1 MSEGRTFA
9 TSPSPAHL
17 VEAVLFS
24 SARPVG
30 LGALAAATGLTESDL
45 RAALS
50 DLEKRYS
57 PEASGVVLRNVAR
70 GYQLATNPACAP
82 AVERFRDEARPTPL
96 SGAALEVLSC
106 ALYLGPV
113 TRAAV
118 SRVRGVN
125 SDAVV
130 RNLLERGLLA
140 EVGTDAEHPGSPAL
154 LDVTDEFL
162 AAAGAASREDFEPL
176 DRLVSVEEISR
187 VRERVLSAGGPPSGD
202 PPPHDPPQE
211 ASPDASREGNP
222 SEGKPSEGL

>member
-1 MSEGRTFA
+1 MSEARPPA
-9 TSPSPAHL
+9 PPPSPAHL
-17 VEAVLFS
+17 VEAVLFA
-24 SARPVG
+24 SARPLG
-30 LGALAAATGLTESDL
+30 LGALGAATGLPESDL
-45 RAALS
+45 RAALGE
-50 DLEKRYS
+50 LAERYS
-57 PEASGVVLRNVAR
+57 PGCSGVVLRNVAR
-70 GYQLATNPACAP
+70 GYQLATNPLCAP

-113 TRAAV
+113 TRAGV

-176 DRLVSVEEISR
+176 DKLVSLEEISC
-187 VRERVLSAGGPPSGD
+187 VRERVLSAGNPSPPEE
-202 PPPHDPPQE
+202 PPQP
-211 ASPDASREGNP
+211 SPDAPQEGNP
-222 SEGKPSEGL
+222 SETL